1 MVSEFTGRALVAWII
16 SPPIGPAIRK
26 KLGVELLAFGLAHR
40 YTTPSCKSHQ

>member
-1 MVSEFTGRALVAWII
+1 MVFEFTGRALVAWII
-16 SPPIGPAIRK
+16 SPPK